1 MLVVA
6 AGSALLL
13 VAAGRTWASGLFA
26 APGQAASV
34 PVEVTGADLT
44 GVLSG
49 IGWAGLAGIAGL
61 YAARGWAR
69 RLIGAIVAGGGLL
82 VLVTVWNVRRSESLV
97 AAIGEYA
104 TGGAGTAQVVGDPD
118 LHTAGP
124 AMAAAGAV
132 LLVLSGLVAVVRATV
147 WPGMGTRYDRVT
159 VPRPHQAETPSDL
172 WKSLDA
178 GDDPTLHVPDDD
190 GVSVRTAG
198 HAAGTGDD
206 SAPAPSAAEPTEP
219 KESTDGS

>member
-6 AGSALLL
+6 AGAALLL
-13 VAAGRTWASGLFA
+13 VAAGRTWASGLLA

-34 PVEVTGADLT
+34 PVAVTGADLT

-69 RLIGAIVAGGGLL
+69 RLIGVIIAGGGLL
-82 VLVTVWNVRRSESLV
+82 ALVTVWGVRRPEGLI
-97 AAIGEYA
+97 AAIGERA
-104 TGGAGTAQVVGDPD
+104 TGAAGTGQVVGDPD

-124 AMAAAGAV
+124 VMAIAGAA
-132 LLVLSGLVAVVRATV
+132 LLIVSGLVAAVRATV

-159 VPRPHQAETPSDL
+159 VPRPQQAETPSDL

-190 GVSVRTAG
+190 GVSVRTVG

-206 SAPAPSAAEPTEP
+206 TASAPSAVQPTEQ
-219 KESTDGS
+219 KESPDDR